1 MIELIKQLIKF
12 GFVGGICFVI
22 DYGVMVL
29 LTEVAGMEYLLSCG
43 ISFTVSVIA
52 NYLLSMKFVFER
64 KDTLDR
70 RVEFIIF
77 VIMSVI
83 GLGLT
88 ELLMWVFVDK
98 ANIHY
103 MISKIVVTAIVMVYN
118 FVTRKLLLEKKKS
131 A

>member
-22 DYGVMVL
+22 DYGVMVI

-64 KDTLDR
+64 KETLDR
-70 RVEFIIF
+70 RIEFIVF
-77 VIMSVI
+77 VVMSVI

-103 MISKIVVTAIVMVYN
+103 MISKIVVTALVMVYN
-118 FVTRKLLLEKKKS
+118 FITRKLFLEKKKS

>member
-1 MIELIKQLIKF
+1 MIDLIKQLIKF

-64 KDTLDR
+64 KETLDR

-98 ANIHY
+98 ADIHY

-118 FVTRKLLLEKKKS
+118 FVTRKLFLEKKKS